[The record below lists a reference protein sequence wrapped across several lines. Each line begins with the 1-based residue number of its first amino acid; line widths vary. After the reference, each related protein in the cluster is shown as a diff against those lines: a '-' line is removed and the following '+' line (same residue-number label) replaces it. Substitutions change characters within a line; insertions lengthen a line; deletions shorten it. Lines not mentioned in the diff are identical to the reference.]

1 MFEYQNVISTIL
13 HFENIQ
19 ISTRKR
25 HPDDHHVFTC
35 SCYLLHST
43 FPVFPPFKNTL
54 DVLKE
59 PITSSLNLKSF
70 LAKDFVALFFNLN
83 LECNRALLE
92 CKQMSFS
99 RSLATKKFTQCSKIF
114 WCFLAFK
121 LKSKFQECT
130 KPVVAQDVSLAI
142 HLAYEGWLQVISA
155 VLVSHQ
161 VQTYGILQC
170 KY

>member
-1 MFEYQNVISTIL
+1 MLFAPL
-13 HFENIQ
+13 HLSSFSSFQKYARCVERAHNI
-19 ISTRKR
+19 
-25 HPDDHHVFTC
+25 
-35 SCYLLHST
+35 
-43 FPVFPPFKNTL
+43 FPQLKV
-54 DVLKE
+54 VLG
-59 PITSSLNLKSF
+59 
-70 LAKDFVALFFNLN
+70 KDLVALFFNLN

-114 WCFLAFK
+114 WCFLALK